1 VASEFQEAVLAGDI
15 GGTKTTLGIFSQ
27 GSRRPVSRLIR
38 TFESSSFGGLEELLK
53 KFLDFYQGPVRAA
66 CFGIAGPVVN
76 GRCMTT
82 NLPWKVSESRISK
95 LLGWPRVK
103 LVNDLAATANA
114 VPFLSSRELH
124 SLNRARSAPETPIA
138 VVAPGTGLG
147 MAFLIPCGKEML
159 AVSSEGGH
167 MDFSPLMEE
176 HCFLWRELK
185 DRFGHVSIER
195 VACGPGLVDLYR
207 WLRKQS
213 GLTEPEWLRAAL
225 SAGDPAEVVSMAGM
239 ERRDQVCREA
249 MKQFVRIL
257 GAVCGNA
264 ALLLVARGGVYLGG
278 GIPPKILSFLEE
290 GGFMEAFL
298 DKGRFSD
305 LLKRIP
311 VRVILNSRSALLGA
325 ASVALDMR

>member
-1 VASEFQEAVLAGDI
+1 MANEFQEAVLAGDI

-38 TFESSSFGGLEELLK
+38 TFESSSSGGLEGLLK

-76 GRCMTT
+76 GRCLTT
-82 NLPWKVSESRISK
+82 NLPWRVSESRISK
-95 LLGWPRVK
+95 LFGWPRVK

-124 SLNRARSAPETPIA
+124 SLNSARSAPETPIA

-147 MAFLIPCGKEML
+147 MAFLIPCGKEMF

-167 MDFSPLMEE
+167 MDFSLLMEE
-176 HCFLWRELK
+176 HCSLWRELK

-195 VACGPGLVDLYR
+195 VASGPGLVELYL

-225 SAGDPAEVVSMAGM
+225 SAGDPAEVVSTAGM
-239 ERRDQVCREA
+239 ERRDEICTEA

-278 GIPPKILSFLEE
+278 GIPPRILSFLEE

-311 VRVILNSRSALLGA
+311 VRVILNSRAALLGA
-325 ASVALDMR
+325 ANVALDMR